1 MAEAASDMFFFF
13 FFCFL
18 SWGLFRRFFFTI
30 LYNSTKRGIWDLV
43 SEFFVLM
50 FRFSYPGTV
59 K

>member
-13 FFCFL
+13 LFL
-18 SWGLFRRFFFTI
+18 FLILGSFQAFFFTI